1 MEKLNYIPKYVK
13 QISDSKYGDVVTHER
28 YDELLNLLS
37 TQGDYNTE
45 VLRTLLT
52 PGSEG
57 YHIDYLD
64 KEIEKTNKAVTDL
77 DEKTTKNLNDYK
89 KEVTNAFTNIDN
101 KFNTVNNT
109 LAEHTTNI
117 SSINNDI
124 LNIINGVTKIKSAIE
139 ADKIKGIDEAGT
151 RKYYG
156 TNKTGTAGF
165 HDMPASIFTSDMSES
180 TAIINKLIFTPG
192 PDSVAESM
200 LTEAVRTKL
209 NRTSITN
216 YEQLDNIPKIN
227 DIELKGN
234 KSLSELG
241 IQPAGNYLTNI
252 PEEYIT
258 ETELDTAL
266 APKMNTTDANNTFVT
281 NTGLSTILN
290 NYATNTDVSNTY
302 ATKDTVNNLS
312 IAMNSYAKVYIN
324 NLPSNPNI
332 GDLYITV

>member
-13 QISDSKYGDVVTHER
+13 QTSDSKYGDIVTHER

-52 PGSEG
+52 PGSTG

-77 DEKTTKNLNDYK
+77 DEKTTKNLNEYK
-89 KEVTNAFTNIDN
+89 EEVADTFTSINAQFD
-101 KFNTVNNT
+101 TV
-109 LAEHTTNI
+109 
-117 SSINNDI
+117 SSILTEHAISIEDINSNI
-124 LNIINGVTKIKSAIE
+124 LNIINGVTKVKSAVE
-139 ADKIKGIDEAGT
+139 ADKIKGIDKAGT

-165 HDMPASIFTSDMSES
+165 YDMPASIFTSDMSES

-200 LTEAVRTKL
+200 LTEDVRTKL

-241 IQPAGNYLTNI
+241 IQPAGNYLTSI
-252 PEEYIT
+252 PAEYIT
-258 ETELDTAL
+258 ETELGTAL
-266 APKMNTTDANNTFVT
+266 EPKMNIIDANNTFIT

-290 NYATNTDVSNTY
+290 NYATNTNVSNTY
-302 ATKDTVNNLS
+302 ATKETVNNLDT
-312 IAMNSYAKVYIN
+312 AMRSYAKVYIN

>member
-1 MEKLNYIPKYVK
+1 MEKLNYVPKYVK
-13 QISDSKYGDVVTHER
+13 QTSDSKYGDIITHEQ
-28 YDELLNLLS
+28 YNEILNLLS

-89 KEVTNAFTNIDN
+89 EEVTDAFAEVDERFT
-101 KFNTVNNT
+101 TVNET
-109 LAEHTTNI
+109 LSNHAVNI
-117 SSINNDI
+117 SGLSNSI
-124 LNIINGVTKIKSAIE
+124 LNIINGTTKVKSAVE
-139 ADKIKGIDEAGT
+139 ADKIKGIDEAGI

-165 HDMPASIFTSDMSES
+165 HDMPASIFTSDMSEN

-200 LTEAVRTKL
+200 LTEDVRTKL
-209 NRTSITN
+209 NRTSITD

-234 KSLSELG
+234 KSLSALG
-241 IQPAGNYLTNI
+241 IQPAGNYLTSI
-252 PEEYIT
+252 PDEYVT
-258 ETELDTAL
+258 ATELGTAL
-266 APKMNTTDANNTFVT
+266 ESKIDVADANNAFVT
-281 NTGLSTILN
+281 KTGLNTILN
-290 NYATNTDVSNTY
+290 SYATKTDVSNTY
-302 ATKDTVNNLS
+302 ATKETVNNLS
-312 IAMNSYAKVYIN
+312 SAMTSYAKVYVN
-324 NLPSNPNI
+324 NLPSNPSV

>member
-13 QISDSKYGDVVTHER
+13 QTSDSKYGDIITHER

-89 KEVTNAFTNIDN
+89 KEIADALTDIDTQ
-101 KFNTVNNT
+101 FDTVNNT
-109 LAEHTTNI
+109 LTEHATNI
-117 SSINNDI
+117 SNINNDI
-124 LNIINGVTKIKSAIE
+124 LNIIKGVTKIKSAVE
-139 ADKIKGIDEAGT
+139 ADKIKGIDEAGI

-165 HDMPASIFTSDMSES
+165 HDMPASIFTSDMSEN

-209 NRTSITN
+209 NRTSITD

-234 KSLSELG
+234 KSLTDLG
-241 IQPAGNYLTNI
+241 IQPAGNYLTSI
-252 PEEYIT
+252 PEEYVT
-258 ETELDTAL
+258 STELDTAL
-266 APKMNTTDANNTFVT
+266 TLKMDITDANDTFVT
-281 NTGLSTILN
+281 KNGLSNILKD
-290 NYATNTDVSNTY
+290 YATNTDVSNTY
-302 ATKDTVNNLS
+302 ATKETVNSLS
-312 IAMNSYAKVYIN
+312 QAMSSYAKVYIN

>member
-1 MEKLNYIPKYVK
+1 MEKLNYIPKFVK

-64 KEIEKTNKAVTDL
+64 KEIERTNKAVTDL
-77 DEKTTKNLNDYK
+77 DEKTTKNLNEYK
-89 KEVTNAFTNIDN
+89 EEVADTFTNINAQFD
-101 KFNTVNNT
+101 TVT
-109 LAEHTTNI
+109 SILTEHAIGIENI
-117 SSINNDI
+117 NSDI
-124 LNIINGVTKIKSAIE
+124 LNIINGVTKVKSAVE
-139 ADKIKGIDEAGT
+139 ADKIKGIDEAGA

-200 LTEAVRTKL
+200 LTEDVRTKL

-241 IQPAGNYLTNI
+241 VQPAGNYLTSI

-258 ETELDTAL
+258 ETELGTAL
-266 APKMNTTDANNTFVT
+266 EPKMNIIDANNTFVT

-302 ATKDTVNNLS
+302 ATKETVNNLDT
-312 IAMNSYAKVYIN
+312 AMRS
-324 NLPSNPNI
+324 
-332 GDLYITV
+332 